1 MEIVQGISVTRISE
15 TASQSSE
22 FLEEFG
28 VLAVIAFKLQT
39 KLRTISNHKTTTHLR
54 WKRQFIRIWAV
65 SIFHQRTIKWIELDE
80 WPFWLLTKASVDSF
94 GIDLDYAVWKRQSAY
109 PAIKSPVVTRDLGSE
124 RVMTKILTELWGW
137 WSFGDSCRCS
147 SKSLMNLSVLPN
159 LVIIQKGCYPPFLI
173 RQKNIWSFSKKILP
187 FNGRNST
194 FSVYKLPYVEIMKN
208 LHPSKT
214 NYSKQLPRFSS
225 WRLNQPLWKNI
236 RQNGFIFPKF
246 RGENSK
252 KSLKPP
258 PRKKKTLPSGSLDPQ
273 NFLFWG
279 PYSCYTG
286 SNPASFVVLHGWT
299 QPCHA
304 IDQPPRSHCKLLR
317 RCLRAS
323 FWSP

>member
-1 MEIVQGISVTRISE
+1 MKELGIVVSTECEVDKPCLRQQSKSRLGQSRIKLSDRRAWEMWTRRTRHWKPYLSSWGPEHSSKWRGASVPTRSYQSLVNRPWTKNLQVEIVQGISVTRISE
-15 TASQSSE
+15 TVSQSSE

-187 FNGRNST
+187 GWQLCWGYPDGLGKGSRIGRSA
-194 FSVYKLPYVEIMKN
+194 
-208 LHPSKT
+208 
-214 NYSKQLPRFSS
+214 
-225 WRLNQPLWKNI
+225 
-236 RQNGFIFPKF
+236 G
-246 RGENSK
+246 
-252 KSLKPP
+252 
-258 PRKKKTLPSGSLDPQ
+258 
-273 NFLFWG
+273 
-279 PYSCYTG
+279 
-286 SNPASFVVLHGWT
+286 
-299 QPCHA
+299 
-304 IDQPPRSHCKLLR
+304 R
-317 RCLRAS
+317 RCWETGVERSLALER
-323 FWSP
+323 WKECVGIMDVDV